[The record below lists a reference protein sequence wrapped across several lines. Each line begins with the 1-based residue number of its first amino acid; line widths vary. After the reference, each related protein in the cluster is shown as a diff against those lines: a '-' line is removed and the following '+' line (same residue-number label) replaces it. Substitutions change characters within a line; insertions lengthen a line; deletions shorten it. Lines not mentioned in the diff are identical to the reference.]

1 MRAICMILVVNT
13 APYRFAA
20 CIGCGLLL
28 FSAALRAQEPQPPP
42 DVHEHVAVTAPLLTP
57 TRDASGTGWLPDA
70 TPMYGVH
77 REWNGWEVRLNG
89 AMFVQALF
97 EPGDRHR
104 TGGPQSRQVVSTNW
118 GMLMA
123 RRSVAGGRFGVRT
136 MISAEPW
143 TVSRCGSLNFLAV
156 GEVCGNE
163 TVHDRQQPHDLFM
176 ELAVDYERRLSGQWL
191 WQIYAGLSG
200 EPAFGPPGY
209 PHRPSALGNPSGPL
223 THHWLDSTH
232 VTFGVITGGVRNQR
246 WKAEASAFNGREPD
260 DSRVNLD
267 LGGFDSASARVSF
280 LPSRRWALQVSAAHL
295 RVATSDFPFP
305 NQPSDTRATVS
316 ATYHRPLGASGIWA
330 TTAAYGANHAE
341 ERVALGVFHGT
352 SGAGL
357 IESSATFSD
366 RHTLFGRG
374 ELGGMPAHHL
384 HAHEY
389 SLLIVPIG
397 KAQAGYV
404 RHLKPMW
411 GLVPGVGAAAAVNF
425 VSRELAPRY
434 SGRFAP
440 GFNVYFTL
448 QPARHQM

>member
-1 MRAICMILVVNT
+1 MMHAVN
-13 APYRFAA
+13 ALFYRFAA
-20 CIGCGLLL
+20 CIGGGLLL
-28 FSAALRAQEPQPPP
+28 FSGPLSAQEPQPPRE
-42 DVHEHVAVTAPLLTP
+42 VHEHVSVTAPLLTP

-77 REWNGWEVRLNG
+77 REWSSWEVRVNG
-89 AMFVQALF
+89 AIFMQALF
-97 EPGDRHR
+97 EPRDRHR
-104 TGGPQSRQVVSTNW
+104 TGGSQTRQVVSTNW

-156 GEVCGNE
+156 GERCGDE

-176 ELAVDYERRLSGQWL
+176 ELAVDYERRLRGEWL

-200 EPAFGPPGY
+200 EPAFGPAGY

-246 WKAEASAFNGREPD
+246 WKVEASTFNGREPD
-260 DSRVNLD
+260 DSRVDLD

-280 LPSRRWALQVSAAHL
+280 LPSGRWALQVSAANL

-305 NQPSDTRATVS
+305 NQPSDVRATVS
-316 ATYHRPLGASGIWA
+316 ATYHRPLGANGLWA

-389 SLLIVPIG
+389 SLLIMPIG
-397 KAQAGYV
+397 KVQVGYV
-404 RHLKPMW
+404 RHLSAIR
-411 GLVPGVGAAAAVNF
+411 GVVPGVGAAAALNF

-440 GFNVYFTL
+440 GLNVFFTL
-448 QPARHQM
+448 QAARHQM